1 VLFRRIVLG
10 LYGKVL
16 VAGGATGVASVRRC
30 WKLLLCLA
38 EAMPGGSM
46 MDPPLAKAEQISGG
60 GSTSVIMYLRWG
72 KNCYTTA
79 AGGEE

>member
-1 VLFRRIVLG
+1 
-10 LYGKVL
+10 
-16 VAGGATGVASVRRC
+16 
-30 WKLLLCLA
+30 
-38 EAMPGGSM
+38 MPGGSM